1 MVQDTDKS
9 ESRARATQAVVV
21 DEPVAAAGVAAT
33 IAATG
38 VAVAAGRVVV
48 IVQVV
53 DIVVGVELLASGQ
66 SQGNKSCDLLRVGSN
81 DFEKKKIRSH
91 SSPPSTNHMICG

>member
-1 MVQDTDKS
+1 M
-9 ESRARATQAVVV
+9 ATL
-21 DEPVAAAGVAAT
+21 AAAVAAT

-53 DIVVGVELLASGQ
+53 DVVDVVVGVELLARGQ
-66 SQGNKSCDLLRVGSN
+66 SQGNKSCDLLRVGLN
-81 DFEKKKIRSH
+81 DFEKK
-91 SSPPSTNHMICG
+91 NL